1 MNDLREIEFGIL
13 DRLTRQGIEQ
23 YHPEQAI
30 IRRSVGKFYHRPPG
44 GESWCDEILRLRS
57 ALHMLS
63 LHYRARR
70 VLIVGHQVVVLCFNI
85 SWRI

>member
-30 IRRSVGKFYHRPPG
+30 IRRSVGKVYASADANEGSRCAGRP
-44 GESWCDEILRLRS
+44 
-57 ALHMLS
+57 AL
-63 LHYRARR
+63 RARDR
-70 VLIVGHQVVVLCFNI
+70 AT
-85 SWRI
+85 RPA

>member
-30 IRRSVGKFYHRPPG
+30 IRRSVGKVYASADASADANEGSRCAGRP
-44 GESWCDEILRLRS
+44 
-57 ALHMLS
+57 AL
-63 LHYRARR
+63 RARDR
-70 VLIVGHQVVVLCFNI
+70 AT
-85 SWRI
+85 RPA